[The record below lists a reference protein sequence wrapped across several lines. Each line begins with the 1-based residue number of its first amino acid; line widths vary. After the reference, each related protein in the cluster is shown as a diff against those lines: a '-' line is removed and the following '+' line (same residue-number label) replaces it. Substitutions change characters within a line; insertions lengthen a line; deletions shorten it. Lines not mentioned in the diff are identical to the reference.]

1 MSDKSFSSPNNTV
14 AICSA
19 MSFLVCLVLRI
30 LIIVISG
37 THIVVNFEADELG
50 LPNTKELVDELDKS
64 DSELLEDISGINDDN
79 SNEREPSLDPSNL
92 RIPRK
97 RKREAILEVDS
108 YHELSYVIEK
118 YRCVAVLYQDSSEV
132 IASLSILKSKYFVI
146 VSDRSVC
153 YALLLHNKFHFL
165 EKYQS
170 SA

>member
-1 MSDKSFSSPNNTV
+1 MSEKSFSSSNNTV
-14 AICSA
+14 AICSV

-37 THIVVNFEADELG
+37 THIVVNFEADDLG

-64 DSELLEDISGINDDN
+64 DSELLEDISGINDEN
-79 SNEREPSLDPSNL
+79 PNQREPSLDQSNL

-118 YRCVAVLYQDSSEV
+118 YRCVAVLYEDGSPV
-132 IASLSILKSKYFVI
+132 LHMYNIAASY
-146 VSDRSVC
+146 
-153 YALLLHNKFHFL
+153 
-165 EKYQS
+165 
-170 SA
+170 

>member
-64 DSELLEDISGINDDN
+64 DSELLEDISGINDEN
-79 SNEREPSLDPSNL
+79 PNLNETAAESMNL
-92 RIPRK
+92 LKAQIK
-97 RKREAILEVDS
+97 
-108 YHELSYVIEK
+108 K
-118 YRCVAVLYQDSSEV
+118 YKNKVLQQKQT
-132 IASLSILKSKYFVI
+132 ITFFRRTRQI
-146 VSDRSVC
+146 
-153 YALLLHNKFHFL
+153 
-165 EKYQS
+165 
-170 SA
+170 

>member
-64 DSELLEDISGINDDN
+64 DSELLEDISGINDEN
-79 SNEREPSLDPSNL
+79 PNLREPSLDHSNL

-97 RKREAILEVDS
+97 RKRQAILEVDS

-118 YRCVAVLYQDSSEV
+118 YRCVAVLYQDNSEV
-132 IASLSILKSKYFVI
+132 I
-146 VSDRSVC
+146 SV
-153 YALLLHNKFHFL
+153 LNVL
-165 EKYQS
+165 EIKIYS
-170 SA
+170 SNNF

>member
-1 MSDKSFSSPNNTV
+1 
-14 AICSA
+14 

-50 LPNTKELVDELDKS
+50 LPNTQELVDELDKS
-64 DSELLEDISGINDDN
+64 DSELLEDISGINDEN
-79 SNEREPSLDPSNL
+79 LNQREPSLDQSNL
-92 RIPRK
+92 IIPRK

-132 IASLSILKSKYFVI
+132 ISVSNISKINIY
-146 VSDRSVC
+146 SSEYNRSVG
-153 YALLLHNKFHFL
+153 YALLLQNEFHFFRKVSRL
-165 EKYQS
+165 S
-170 SA
+170 MT

>member
-1 MSDKSFSSPNNTV
+1 MSEKSFSSPNNTV
-14 AICSA
+14 VICSA

-64 DSELLEDISGINDDN
+64 DSELLEDISGINEEN
-79 SNEREPSLDPSNL
+79 PNPRESSLDQSNL

-118 YRCVAVLYQDSSEV
+118 YRCVAVLYQDNSEV
-132 IASLSILKSKYFVI
+132 ITVLNVSKIKTYFLI
-146 VSDRSVC
+146 K
-153 YALLLHNKFHFL
+153 NK
-165 EKYQS
+165 
-170 SA
+170 

>member
-1 MSDKSFSSPNNTV
+1 
-14 AICSA
+14 

-64 DSELLEDISGINDDN
+64 DSELLEDISGINDEN
-79 SNEREPSLDPSNL
+79 LNQREPSLDQSNL
-92 RIPRK
+92 IIPRK

-132 IASLSILKSKYFVI
+132 ISILNVLKIKIYLISN
-146 VSDRSVC
+146 RSVC
-153 YALLLHNKFHFL
+153 YSLLL
-165 EKYQS
+165 
-170 SA
+170 